1 MKDEKSPLRAET
13 RLYLEGDGNNI
24 YVFQIVLKLS

>member
-24 YVFQIVLKLS
+24 YILQVV

>member
-24 YVFQIVLKLS
+24 YIININ